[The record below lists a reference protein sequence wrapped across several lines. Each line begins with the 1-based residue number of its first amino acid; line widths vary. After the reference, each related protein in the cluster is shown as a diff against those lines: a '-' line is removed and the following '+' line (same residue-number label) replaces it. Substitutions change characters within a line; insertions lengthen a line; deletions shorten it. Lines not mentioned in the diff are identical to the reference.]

1 MLAIYIISKWTAD
14 GFLGNVEKLFMSRE
28 DGKDRLTSD

>member
-14 GFLGNVEKLFMSRE
+14 GFLGNVEKSLGLEKME
-28 DGKDRLTSD
+28 KTD